1 MSDQVV
7 LVTGATDGIGEEM
20 ARGLAA
26 QGALVLVHGRSADRV
41 EAAGRRIGGRW
52 EPAVADLASFAQ
64 VRALAEDVARRHPQ
78 LDGLANVAGVG
89 YLTAPQRGA
98 RTEDGREVTWQV
110 NFLAPFLL
118 TFLLGDALADGGG
131 RVVHVSSGVQASG
144 AVDLERP
151 DEPRTATPYTQS
163 KIAMVMHARELGDRW
178 RGRGV
183 DVNACDP
190 GWIATKMGGTGGGS
204 LAEGADTP
212 LWLLTDPALEGTT
225 GGFFWHRRPE
235 TPNRQV
241 EDAGARRRLWDLAAS
256 QVGLEG
262 DEFSGARRS

>member
-1 MSDQVV
+1 MRAISDQVV
-7 LVTGATDGIGEEM
+7 LVTGATDGIGEEV

-26 QGALVLVHGRSADRV
+26 QGALVLVHGRNPERV

-64 VRALAEDVARRHPQ
+64 VRALAADVAQRHPR
-78 LDGLANVAGVG
+78 LDALANVAGVG
-89 YLTAPQRGA
+89 YLTAPRRGA

-110 NFLAPFLL
+110 NFLAAFLL
-118 TFLLGDALADGGG
+118 TSLLGDALADGGG

-151 DEPRTATPYTQS
+151 DDPRTANPYTQS
-163 KIAMVMHARELGDRW
+163 KIAMVMHARELGDHW
-178 RGRGV
+178 RDRGV

-190 GWIATKMGGTGGGS
+190 GWIATKMGGAGGGS
-204 LAEGADTP
+204 LADGADTP
-212 LWLLTDPALEGTT
+212 LWLLTDPTLDGTT
-225 GGFFWHRRPE
+225 GGFFWRRRPD

-241 EDAGARRRLWDLAAS
+241 EDAGARRRLWDLATE
-256 QVGLEG
+256 QVAL
-262 DEFSGARRS
+262 R